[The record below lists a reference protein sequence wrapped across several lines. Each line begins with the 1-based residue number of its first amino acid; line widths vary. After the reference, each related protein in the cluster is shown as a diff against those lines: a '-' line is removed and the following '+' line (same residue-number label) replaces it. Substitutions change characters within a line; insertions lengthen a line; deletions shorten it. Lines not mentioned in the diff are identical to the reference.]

1 MIDSF
6 EWYKYN
12 VGSGWEVSLEISYTP
27 CSFKFEPQNSVRHN
41 LSSGKTFKKME
52 RSQGE
57 RGKGYYWSIDENFEH
72 IVLEQDVKLE
82 QTLSA
87 ANREKAKKNKGP
99 LPPPLTSQ
107 PLASKTIAN
116 PNGSLTSTF
125 RALPASTTT
134 GTIVKVEQSNQP
146 FTNDTLRL
154 DVPYPPVPVNTLA
167 PTYPPQTLQAPA
179 PPSSGSTHLAIGGK
193 ASSIPATVRIPII
206 VGPVPDSYVPSSTS
220 ELSAS
225 TSSHLPTPPIVLHE
239 NTLILNPTIFGHLT
253 SEQLKG
259 LETLGAQKALE
270 ILQGH
275 IVRFLKERIKTES
288 GKTRGRGGM
297 SVRGRGRGRGGPG
310 SGRPQVKAEVEG
322 GSTKQPLTPSQPTAT
337 PNLPRPVEPLSTG
350 DDEDIVVDI
359 EGDTDDTERASKRRR
374 VDYGVEAGAAS
385 DSSSSS
391 ATVVPRQGSPPM
403 VSLT

>member
-1 MIDSF
+1 M
-6 EWYKYN
+6 
-12 VGSGWEVSLEISYTP
+12 
-27 CSFKFEPQNSVRHN
+27 RHN

-72 IVLEQDVKLE
+72 IVLEQDAKLE

-99 LPPPLTSQ
+99 LPPPLTSK

-125 RALPASTTT
+125 RALPVSTATAT
-134 GTIVKVEQSNQP
+134 VIKVEQSNQP
-146 FTNDTLRL
+146 LTDHTLWPMGPG
-154 DVPYPPVPVNTLA
+154 VPYPPALANTLVS
-167 PTYPPQTLQAPA
+167 THPPQAPQH
-179 PPSSGSTHLAIGGK
+179 PTSLLSTSAHPTTGGK
-193 ASSIPATVRIPII
+193 APGASVTVRIPII

-220 ELSAS
+220 EFPTS
-225 TSSHLPTPPIVLHE
+225 TSPHLPTPPIVLHE

-275 IVRFLKERIKTES
+275 IVRFLKERIRTES
-288 GKTRGRGGM
+288 GKGRGRGGAGA
-297 SVRGRGRGRGGPG
+297 RGRGRGRGGP
-310 SGRPQVKAEVEG
+310 SAGRQQVKTEVEEG
-322 GSTKQPLTPSQPTAT
+322 TAKQPVTVTQPKMT
-337 PNLPRPVEPLSTG
+337 PNLHQHVNPPSAG
-350 DDEDIVVDI
+350 DDEDIMVDI

-374 VDYGVEAGAAS
+374 VDDGPEAGAAS
-385 DSSSSS
+385 DSSASS

-403 VSLT
+403 ASLA

>member
-1 MIDSF
+1 M
-6 EWYKYN
+6 
-12 VGSGWEVSLEISYTP
+12 
-27 CSFKFEPQNSVRHN
+27 RHN

-72 IVLEQDVKLE
+72 IVLEQDAKLE
-82 QTLSA
+82 QQLSNV
-87 ANREKAKKNKGP
+87 NREKAKKNKGP

-107 PLASKTIAN
+107 PLASKTVAN

-125 RALPASTTT
+125 RALPASTATA
-134 GTIVKVEQSNQP
+134 TIVKVEQPNQP
-146 FTNDTLRL
+146 FVNDATRPVGPG
-154 DVPYPPVPVNTLA
+154 VPYPPVPINNLTPIHHL
-167 PTYPPQTLQAPA
+167 QTLQSA
-179 PPSSGSTHLAIGGK
+179 SSTHSATGGK
-193 ASSIPATVRIPII
+193 APGIPATVRIPII

-220 ELSAS
+220 ELSAP

-253 SEQLKG
+253 NEQLKG

-288 GKTRGRGGM
+288 GKTRGRGGVG
-297 SVRGRGRGRGGPG
+297 VRGRGRGRGEPS
-310 SGRPQVKAEVEG
+310 SGRPQVKVEVGE
-322 GSTKQPLTPSQPTAT
+322 GSTKQTVTASQSMPTPGLLMKPSPA
-337 PNLPRPVEPLSTG
+337 G

-374 VDYGVEAGAAS
+374 VDDSVEAGTAS
-385 DSSSSS
+385 DSSASS
-391 ATVVPRQGSPPM
+391 ATVVPREGSPPM
-403 VSLT
+403 ASLT

>member
-1 MIDSF
+1 
-6 EWYKYN
+6 
-12 VGSGWEVSLEISYTP
+12 V
-27 CSFKFEPQNSVRHN
+27 QNSVRHN

-57 RGKGYYWSIDENFEH
+57 RGKGYYWSIDENYEH
-72 IVLEQDVKLE
+72 IVLEQDAKLE

-87 ANREKAKKNKGP
+87 ANREKVKKNKGP

-107 PLASKTIAN
+107 PLASKTVAN

-125 RALPASTTT
+125 RALPISTTAT
-134 GTIVKVEQSNQP
+134 VVKVEHTNHP
-146 FTNDTLRL
+146 FTNHTLQSMGPGI
-154 DVPYPPVPVNTLA
+154 PYPSVPASALSVTHPTQTHQPPAPVPSSSSH
-167 PTYPPQTLQAPA
+167 PTT
-179 PPSSGSTHLAIGGK
+179 GGK
-193 ASSIPATVRIPII
+193 APGIPAIVRIPII

-225 TSSHLPTPPIVLHE
+225 TSPHLPTPPIVLHE

-270 ILQGH
+270 ILQGY
-275 IVRFLKERIKTES
+275 IVRFLKERMKTES
-288 GKTRGRGGM
+288 GKGRGRGGTG
-297 SVRGRGRGRGGPG
+297 VRGRGRGRGGIPG
-310 SGRPQVKAEVEG
+310 ASAGRPQVKAEDGEG
-322 GSTKQPLTPSQPTAT
+322 SAKRHIAASQPVTIT
-337 PNLPRPVEPLSTG
+337 NPFQPVKPQPGG
-350 DDEDIVVDI
+350 DDEDAVVDI

-374 VDYGVEAGAAS
+374 VDDHTETEAGS
-385 DSSSSS
+385 DSS

-403 VSLT
+403 ASLA